1 MSIAP
6 ADYIIPNASTRVY
19 AWALAKRFTRPLP
32 HIFLLRPSSMPI
44 NVLETHRLDLWMA
57 FNSLDDFTI
66 LGEKH
71 TGYVLLL

>member
-1 MSIAP
+1 
-6 ADYIIPNASTRVY
+6 
-19 AWALAKRFTRPLP
+19 
-32 HIFLLRPSSMPI
+32 MPI